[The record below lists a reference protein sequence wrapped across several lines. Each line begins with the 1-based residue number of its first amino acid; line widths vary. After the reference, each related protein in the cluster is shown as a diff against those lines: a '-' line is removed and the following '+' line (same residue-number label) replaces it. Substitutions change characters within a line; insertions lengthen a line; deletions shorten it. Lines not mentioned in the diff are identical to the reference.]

1 MGCTLVWASDEKEME
16 EIRRR
21 VGVGTGVELAGR
33 CTGTAVS
40 LSDSFSHRPVCLCV
54 CFPAIVDGAREC
66 ACVFGSIPN
75 GIGKDTLWACH

>member
-40 LSDSFSHRPVCLCV
+40 LSDPFSHRPVCLCL
-54 CFPAIVDGAREC
+54 
-66 ACVFGSIPN
+66 CVFLLLLMVRVNARVSL
-75 GIGKDTLWACH
+75 DRFQME